1 MIAQYLKVII
11 LSFMCVIS
19 FITKSD
25 AQDLDERRIKVA
37 LRMIGHEL
45 LLNSGDSVS
54 RVLAIEK
61 EADGYKIQFEADFQ
75 FTPDVL
81 VSTISE
87 VVKKSGIAVSYLVEI
102 DKCETETVVY
112 SYEIRN
118 SDQIDLI
125 PCKMRMQPRA
135 CYTLFI
141 TILDTEHPM
150 IASLPG
156 ITPRELTAMLILTLL
171 IVVVLSVYF
180 WKRRNVPKSN
190 ADIIA
195 LGQYQFDIRDMS
207 LSYKDEKTELS
218 SKEADLLF
226 LLYSSENKTLKRERI
241 LKIVWGNE
249 NEYIGRTLDVFVS
262 KLRKKLIA
270 DSSLKIV
277 NIRGIGYKFV
287 INNQN

>member
-102 DKCETETVVY
+102 DKCEN
-112 SYEIRN
+112 RN
-118 SDQIDLI
+118 G
-125 PCKMRMQPRA
+125 
-135 CYTLFI
+135 
-141 TILDTEHPM
+141 
-150 IASLPG
+150 G
-156 ITPRELTAMLILTLL
+156 IQL
-171 IVVVLSVYF
+171 
-180 WKRRNVPKSN
+180 
-190 ADIIA
+190 
-195 LGQYQFDIRDMS
+195 
-207 LSYKDEKTELS
+207 
-218 SKEADLLF
+218 
-226 LLYSSENKTLKRERI
+226 
-241 LKIVWGNE
+241 
-249 NEYIGRTLDVFVS
+249 
-262 KLRKKLIA
+262 
-270 DSSLKIV
+270 
-277 NIRGIGYKFV
+277 
-287 INNQN
+287 